1 MSVFGRIVTNFDVEE
16 AVRENLE
23 LWLPSYMAEVA
34 RQHSIDPSKL
44 VAPRKPYA
52 IRSRFQQI
60 TSADLPLVAI
70 MSAGLGGPPER
81 RGDGAHTASWA
92 VGVGTVFEAPGD
104 TARELAGIAGAAIR
118 ALMVQHSEQGG
129 IDVDDTPGIATSTIW
144 VDERY
149 DDLRPGEEGDRA
161 SARMMFLVTID
172 NVVNEKGGPRDVPTD
187 PDAPVAD
194 WPTAQPGKIS
204 TTIDRED

>member
-1 MSVFGRIVTNFDVEE
+1 MSIFGRIVTRFDVEE

-23 LWLPSYMAEVA
+23 LWLPTYMAEVA
-34 RQHSIDPSKL
+34 RQKAIDPTKL
-44 VAPRKPYA
+44 VAPRKPYRT
-52 IRSRFQQI
+52 RSNFTQF
-60 TSADLPLVAI
+60 TAADLPLVAI
-70 MSAGLGGPPER
+70 VSAGIGGQPER
-81 RGDGAHTASWA
+81 RGDGAHTAHWA

-104 TARELAGIAGAAIR
+104 TARELSGIAGAAIR

-129 IDVDDTPGIATSTIW
+129 IDVDGTPGIASETQW

-161 SARMMFLVTID
+161 SARMMFVVTID
-172 NVVNEKGGPRDVPTD
+172 NVVNNRRGPRDVPTD

-194 WPTAQPGKIS
+194 WPTA
-204 TTIDRED
+204 TNVNVNIDRGE